1 MTHHHDHSHDHHSH
15 DHINDSGHDHA
26 HVHSH
31 AHEIQSEMSFEEK
44 MVRLL
49 EHWIQHNDDHAGTYR
64 SWAEKA
70 REQHMEDVAA
80 VMIKAAGMTLDINK
94 KFEEAL
100 TTLTPAQPS

>member
-1 MTHHHDHSHDHHSH
+1 MTHHHDHDHHSH
-15 DHINDSGHDHA
+15 DHIDDGDHDHN
-26 HVHSH
+26 HSHGHSH

-44 MVRLL
+44 VVRLL

-64 SWAEKA
+64 SWAERA

-80 VMIKAAGMTLDINK
+80 VMMEAASMTLDINR